1 MYPVSSQ
8 KRSWTFAN
16 ESQLASFRVEQNTKY
31 IEQHEAEAR
40 ANNCEVDDYFLTPAE
55 ERLLLKRY
63 EIHLAD
69 FCGRFDPPMPKC
81 VVGTAFHYFKRFYLN
96 NTPMDYHPKE
106 ILATCVFVA
115 CKIEEF
121 NVSIN
126 QFVNNIKGDRNKATD
141 IVLSN
146 ELLLIGQLNFYLTIH
161 NPFRPIEGFII
172 DIKTRS
178 NMQNPERLRP
188 HIDSFI
194 DATFYTDACLL
205 HTPSQIGLAAVLH
218 AASKEQEN
226 LDSYVTELLF
236 VAARDKLP
244 ALIDAVRKIRIMVK
258 QYQPPD
264 RDQVK
269 AIEKKLDRCRNQANN
284 PVSELYKERLRR
296 LYTDEDDIPADDAS
310 FHIADV
316 SSDTSAM
323 NISQ

>member
-1 MYPVSSQ
+1 MYPLSSQ
-8 KRSWTFAN
+8 RRSWTFAN
-16 ESQLASFRVEQNTKY
+16 EDQLQAFRVEQNTKY
-31 IEQHEAEAR
+31 IEEHAAEAPPSG
-40 ANNCEVDDYFLTPAE
+40 NLNDFFLTPAE
-55 ERLLLKRY
+55 ERLLLKQY
-63 EIHLAD
+63 EIYLVD
-69 FCGRFDPPMPKC
+69 FCRRFDPPMPKC
-81 VVGTAFHYFKRFYLN
+81 VIGTAFHYFKRFYLN

-115 CKIEEF
+115 CKVEEF

-146 ELLLIGQLNFYLTIH
+146 ELLLIGQLNYYLTIH
-161 NPFRPIEGFII
+161 NPFRPIEGFLI

-178 NMQNPERLRP
+178 NMQNPDRLRP
-188 HIDSFI
+188 QIDSFI
-194 DATFYTDACLL
+194 DSTFFTDACLM

-226 LDSYVTELLF
+226 LDSYVTDLLF
-236 VAARDKLP
+236 VSAPEKLRG
-244 ALIDAVRKIRIMVK
+244 LIEAVRKIRMLVK
-258 QYQPPD
+258 NYQPPD
-264 RDQVK
+264 REKVK
-269 AIEKKLDRCRNQANN
+269 AIEKKLDKCRNQNNN
-284 PVSELYKERLRR
+284 PDSELYKERLRR
-296 LYTDEDDIPADDAS
+296 LYTDEDDMPADDAS

>member
-1 MYPVSSQ
+1 MYPLSSQ
-8 KRSWTFAN
+8 RRSWTFAN
-16 ESQLASFRVEQNTKY
+16 EDQLQAFRVEQNTKY
-31 IEQHEAEAR
+31 IEEHAAEAPPSG
-40 ANNCEVDDYFLTPAE
+40 NLNDFFLTPAE
-55 ERLLLKRY
+55 ERLLLKQY
-63 EIHLAD
+63 EIYLVD
-69 FCGRFDPPMPKC
+69 FCRRFDPPMPKC
-81 VVGTAFHYFKRFYLN
+81 VIGTAFHYFKRFYLN

-115 CKIEEF
+115 CKVEEF

-146 ELLLIGQLNFYLTIH
+146 ELLLIGQLNYYLTIH

-178 NMQNPERLRP
+178 NMQNPDRLRP

-194 DATFYTDACLL
+194 DSTFFTDACMM

-226 LDSYVTELLF
+226 LDSYVTDLLF
-236 VAARDKLP
+236 VSAPEKLRG
-244 ALIDAVRKIRIMVK
+244 LIEAVRKIRMLVK
-258 QYQPPD
+258 NYQPPD
-264 RDQVK
+264 REKVK
-269 AIEKKLDRCRNQANN
+269 AIEKKLDKCRNQNNN
-284 PVSELYKERLRR
+284 PDSELYKERLRR
-296 LYTDEDDIPADDAS
+296 LYTDEDDMPADDAS

>member
-1 MYPVSSQ
+1 MYPLSSQ
-8 KRSWTFAN
+8 RRSWTFAN
-16 ESQLASFRVEQNTKY
+16 EEQLRIFRVEQNTKY
-31 IEQHEAEAR
+31 IEEHETEAPTTGNL
-40 ANNCEVDDYFLTPAE
+40 ADFFLTPDE
-55 ERLLLKRY
+55 ERLLLKQY
-63 EIHLAD
+63 EIYLVD
-69 FCGRFDPPMPKC
+69 FCRRFEPPMPKC
-81 VVGTAFHYFKRFYLN
+81 VIGTAFHYFKRFYLN

-115 CKIEEF
+115 CKVEEF

-146 ELLLIGQLNFYLTIH
+146 ELLLIGQLNYYLTIH
-161 NPFRPIEGFII
+161 NPFRPIEGFLI

-178 NMQNPERLRP
+178 KMINPDRLRP

-194 DATFYTDACLL
+194 DSIFFTDACML
-205 HTPSQIGLAAVLH
+205 HTPSQIGLASILH

-226 LDSYVTELLF
+226 LDSYVTDLLF
-236 VAARDKLP
+236 VSAPEKLRS
-244 ALIDAVRKIRIMVK
+244 IIEAVRKIRMLVK
-258 QYQPPD
+258 NYEPPD
-264 RDQVK
+264 REAVK
-269 AIEKKLDRCRNQANN
+269 AIEKKLDKCRNQNNN
-284 PVSELYKERLRR
+284 PDSELYKERLRR
-296 LYTDEDDIPADDAS
+296 LYTDEDDMPAEDAS